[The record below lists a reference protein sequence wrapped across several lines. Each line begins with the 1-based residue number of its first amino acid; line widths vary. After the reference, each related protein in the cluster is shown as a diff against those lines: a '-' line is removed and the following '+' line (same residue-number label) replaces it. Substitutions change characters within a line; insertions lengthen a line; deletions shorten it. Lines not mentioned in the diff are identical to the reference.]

1 LKVVKPRL
9 GKSERLSRRRHPIL
23 LVICFGLTVIAS
35 SGLDAQTLSGT
46 ATPSITINA
55 AVAGSEP
62 TAKSNSGSKST
73 YSGKTYISKITV
85 STVCPSQKFDL
96 SVIATGT
103 FTGHGT
109 PLSVTLVNGMLAA
122 DFITNIPVNALSNTA
137 SLQYTCAPQFADG
150 TGTDTHTVTYTQV
163 LQ

>member
-9 GKSERLSRRRHPIL
+9 GKLARLSRSRQLFL
-23 LVICFGLTVIAS
+23 LVICFGLTIIAF

-62 TAKSNSGSKST
+62 TAKSNTGSKLT
-73 YSGKTYISKITV
+73 YSGKTFISKITV

-96 SVIATGT
+96 SVVATGN

-109 PLSVTLVNGMLAA
+109 PLTVTLLNGMLAA

-137 SLQYTCAPQFADG
+137 TLQYTCAPQFADG

-163 LQ
+163 AN

>member
-1 LKVVKPRL
+1 VKPTL

-23 LVICFGLTVIAS
+23 PVICFGLTIIAS
-35 SGLDAQTLSGT
+35 YGLAAQTLSGT

-62 TAKSNSGSKST
+62 TAKSNTGSKLT
-73 YSGKTYISKITV
+73 YSGKIYISKITV

-96 SVIATGT
+96 SVVATGN

-109 PLSVTLVNGMLAA
+109 PLTVTLLNGMLAA

-137 SLQYTCAPQFADG
+137 TLQYTCAPQFSDG

-163 LQ
+163 AN